1 MNRTQH
7 RILTILATT
16 SAAVAL
22 GSAPALAGSDG
33 CSGGDCQDED
43 TPAKVVPV
51 APTPVAPAP
60 LPLSA
65 GDVSPEHSSNA
76 PRTHDVSPTR
86 HVVHGTRTVAQRTVV
101 TRTVP
106 RGAVAAGAGGM
117 APEGPDGLF
126 VGLGGAALLLLA
138 TGGGLVASG
147 RHARR

>member
-60 LPLSA
+60 LPVSG
-65 GDVSPEHSSNA
+65 GDVSPEHSSKA
-76 PRTHDVSPTR
+76 PRTHNVSLTR
-86 HVVHGTRTVAQRTVV
+86 HVVHR

-117 APEGPDGLF
+117 APQGPDGLF